1 MLSKGNHLAIAIRA
15 EGPKQPLGRL
25 KEREEPR
32 KGENG
37 MEDLGSW
44 SSRSR
49 CIPLPL
55 MGLVQHKNNLTM
67 PSPTREVAAT
77 YKIRIEHPSC
87 CYHVGDQNSKVEM
100 QKGQS
105 SDGETVGSKGGHG
118 PGWYDPDSP
127 QTTH

>member
-1 MLSKGNHLAIAIRA
+1 MHSVAGEMLGPCSASSLNMPICTADRLGQLELAFKMHPAPTHGIGA
-15 EGPKQPLGRL
+15 
-25 KEREEPR
+25 
-32 KGENG
+32 
-37 MEDLGSW
+37 
-44 SSRSR
+44 
-49 CIPLPL
+49 
-55 MGLVQHKNNLTM
+55 HKNNLTM

-100 QKGQS
+100 EKGQS

-127 QTTH
+127 